1 MSEVKQVSVTSID
14 ANPHRDLD
22 TYPWIESKVEALC
35 RSIEAVGLWEG
46 IIVRPAGERYQLAFG
61 HHRLEATKRNGI
73 TEINVVVRDDLTD
86 QQMLEFMGRENG
98 EDYSTDFLVMLN
110 TWEGAVNFAGPGSSE
125 MDIATMLG
133 WLDLDSSNGRNRMSH
148 IARACANATSLIGGG
163 HIVRPDLE
171 GLSVKQ
177 AREIVSRARDRIAKI
192 EQRGTKLGHTSQQI
206 KSAQKSVAKGAKS
219 VAKKAKAGELSTK
232 DLRANVDLEAYKDA
246 GSSKP
251 KKQLLFSAFGD
262 ALATQISKT
271 VNTDAASEKLK
282 GIIKSLGMIEQDD
295 DKRVVDRINS
305 ELRDLAARADEWAD
319 KMEVPKSVQKRIVE
333 LKAIE
338 GGKA

>member
-35 RSIEAVGLWEG
+35 RSIDAVGLWEG
-46 IIVRPAGERYQLAFG
+46 IIARPAGKRYQLAFG
-61 HHRLEATKRNGI
+61 HHRLEAAKRNGI
-73 TEINVVVRDDLTD
+73 AKVKVIVRDLSD

-110 TWEGAVNFAGPGSSE
+110 TWEGAVNFEHQRSKPIETARL
-125 MDIATMLG
+125 LG
-133 WLDLDSSNGRNRMSH
+133 WTTIYSDGGERMTPSAKH
-148 IARACANATSLIGGG
+148 CASAYELIAGG
-163 HIVRPDLE
+163 HMVRPDFD

-177 AREIVSRARDRIAKI
+177 AGEIVMRAKTRINKI
-192 EQRGTKLGHTSQQI
+192 AERGEALGHKPSQV
-206 KSAQKSVAKGAKS
+206 KAAQDSVARGAKA
-219 VAKKAKAGELSTK
+219 VAKKAKAGKLSTTE
-232 DLRANVDLEAYKDA
+232 LGASVDLEAYKSA

-262 ALATQISKT
+262 ALATQLSKT
-271 VNTDAASEKLK
+271 INTDAASEKLK
-282 GIIKSLGMIEQDD
+282 AVIKSLELIEQDD
-295 DKRVVDRINS
+295 DKRVVDRLHF
-305 ELRDLAARADEWAD
+305 ELRELAARADEWAGD
-319 KMEVPKSVQKRIVE
+319 LVVPKTVQKRIVE

>member
-1 MSEVKQVSVTSID
+1 MSEVRRVSVTSID

-22 TYPWIESKVEALC
+22 NYPWIESKVEALS

-46 IIVRPAGERYQLAFG
+46 IIARPVGNRYQLAFG
-61 HHRLEATKRNGI
+61 HHRLEAAKRNGKAK
-73 TEINVVVRDDLTD
+73 INVIVRELTD
-86 QQMLEFMGRENG
+86 KQMLEFMGRENG

-110 TWEGAVNFAGPGSSE
+110 TWEGAVNFAGPRSSE

-133 WLDLDSSNGRNRMSH
+133 WLDIDSSNGRNRMSH
-148 IARACANATSLIGGG
+148 LARACANATSLINGG
-163 HIVRPDLE
+163 HIVRPDLD

-192 EQRGTKLGHTSQQI
+192 EQRGTKLGHTSDQV
-206 KSAQKSVAKGAKS
+206 KSAQTSVAQGAKS

-232 DLRANVDLEAYKDA
+232 DLRANVDVEAFKNA
-246 GSSKP
+246 GTSKP

-262 ALATQISKT
+262 ALATQLSKT
-271 VNTDAASEKLK
+271 INTDAASEKLK
-282 GIIKSLGMIEQDD
+282 AVIQSLDIIELDD
-295 DKRVVDRINS
+295 DKRVVDRLNF
-305 ELRDLAARADEWAD
+305 ELQELSSRAGEWAAD
-319 KMEVPKSVQKRIVE
+319 LVVPKTVQKRIVE

-338 GGKA
+338 GGKS

>member
-35 RSIEAVGLWEG
+35 RSIDAVGLWEG
-46 IIVRPAGERYQLAFG
+46 IIVRPVGKRYQLAFG
-61 HHRLEATKRNGI
+61 HHRLEAAKRNGI
-73 TEINVVVRDDLTD
+73 AKIKVIVRDLTD

-110 TWEGAVNFAGPGSSE
+110 TWEGAVKFTGSSTPV
-125 MDIATMLG
+125 DIAEVLG
-133 WLDLDSSNGRNRMSH
+133 WVELHKSRGTQPSQ
-148 IARACANATSLIGGG
+148 IARACANAHELVIAG
-163 HIVRPDLE
+163 HLTRDDLV
-171 GLSVKQ
+171 GLSVFQ
-177 AREIVSRARDRIAKI
+177 AREIVGRAKDRIAKI
-192 EQRGTKLGHTSQQI
+192 EQRGAKLGHTSQQI

-232 DLRANVDLEAYKDA
+232 DLRANVDLEAYKNA
-246 GSSKP
+246 GISKP

-262 ALATQISKT
+262 ALATQLSKT

-282 GIIKSLGMIEQDD
+282 AVIKSLEMIEQDD
-295 DKRVVDRINS
+295 DKRVVDRLHF
-305 ELRDLAARADEWAD
+305 ELRELAARADEWAGD
-319 KMEVPKSVQKRIVE
+319 MVVPKTVQKRIVE

>member
-35 RSIEAVGLWEG
+35 RSIDAVGLWEG
-46 IIVRPAGERYQLAFG
+46 IIVRPAGKRYQLAFG
-61 HHRLEATKRNGI
+61 HHRLEAAKRNGI
-73 TEINVVVRDDLTD
+73 AKVKVIVRDLYD

-110 TWEGAVNFAGPGSSE
+110 TWEGAVNFEHQRSKPIETARL
-125 MDIATMLG
+125 LG
-133 WLDLDSSNGRNRMSH
+133 WTTIYSDGGERMTPVAKHCASAYEL
-148 IARACANATSLIGGG
+148 IAGG
-163 HIVRPDLE
+163 HMVRPDFD

-177 AREIVSRARDRIAKI
+177 AGEIVMRAKTRINKI
-192 EQRGTKLGHTSQQI
+192 AERGEALGHKPSQV
-206 KSAQKSVAKGAKS
+206 KAAQESVAKGAKA
-219 VAKKAKAGELSTK
+219 VAQKAKAGKLSTTE
-232 DLRANVDLEAYKDA
+232 LGASVDLEAYKSA

-262 ALATQISKT
+262 ALATQLSKT
-271 VNTDAASEKLK
+271 INTDAASEKLK
-282 GIIKSLGMIEQDD
+282 AVIKSLELIEQDD
-295 DKRVVDRINS
+295 DKRVVDRLHF
-305 ELRDLAARADEWAD
+305 ELRELAARADEWAGD
-319 KMEVPKSVQKRIVE
+319 LVVPKTVQKRIVE

>member
-14 ANPHRDLD
+14 ANPHRDLE

-35 RSIEAVGLWEG
+35 RSIDAVGLWEG
-46 IIVRPAGERYQLAFG
+46 IIVRPVGKRYQLAFG
-61 HHRLEATKRNGI
+61 HHRLEAAKRNGVAKVKVI
-73 TEINVVVRDDLTD
+73 VRDLSD

-110 TWEGAVNFAGPGSSE
+110 TWEGAVKFGDGRRETDVARL
-125 MDIATMLG
+125 LG
-133 WLDLDSSNGRNRMSH
+133 WTEAKAGGKDAMSQ
-148 IARACANATSLIGGG
+148 IARACANAYDLVISG
-163 HIVRPDLE
+163 HLDRDDLV
-171 GLSVKQ
+171 GLSAYQ

-206 KSAQKSVAKGAKS
+206 KSAQTSVAKGAKS

-232 DLRANVDLEAYKDA
+232 DLRSNVDLEAYKNA

-262 ALATQISKT
+262 ALATQLSKT

-282 GIIKSLGMIEQDD
+282 AVIKSLEMIEQDD
-295 DKRVVDRINS
+295 DKRVVDRLHF
-305 ELRDLAARADEWAD
+305 ELRELAARADEWAGD
-319 KMEVPKSVQKRIVE
+319 MVVPKTVQKRIVE

-338 GGKA
+338 GGKS

>member
-35 RSIEAVGLWEG
+35 RSIDAVGLWEG
-46 IIVRPAGERYQLAFG
+46 IIARPAGKRYQLAFG
-61 HHRLEATKRNGI
+61 HHRLEAAKRNGI
-73 TEINVVVRDDLTD
+73 TEVKVVVRDDLSD

-110 TWEGAVNFAGPGSSE
+110 TWEGAVNFSGPGARQ
-125 MDIATMLG
+125 MDIGRTLG
-133 WLDLDSSNGRNRMSH
+133 WLEVDSSKGHDRLNKV
-148 IARACANATSLIGGG
+148 ALACANAYELIKDS
-163 HIVRPDLE
+163 HLSRSDLD

-232 DLRANVDLEAYKDA
+232 DLRSNVDLEAYKNA

>member
-35 RSIEAVGLWEG
+35 RSIDAVGLWEG
-46 IIVRPAGERYQLAFG
+46 IIVRPVGKRYQLAFG
-61 HHRLEATKRNGI
+61 HHRLEAAKRNGI
-73 TEINVVVRDDLTD
+73 AKVKVIVRDLTD

-98 EDYSTDFLVMLN
+98 EDYATDFLVMLN
-110 TWEGAVNFAGPGSSE
+110 TWEGAVNFSGPGARQ
-125 MDIATMLG
+125 MDIGRTLG
-133 WLDLDSSNGRNRMSH
+133 WLEVDSSKGHDRLNKV
-148 IARACANATSLIGGG
+148 ALACANAYELIKDK
-163 HIVRPDLE
+163 HLSRSDLD

-192 EQRGTKLGHTSQQI
+192 EQRGAKQGHTSQQI

-232 DLRANVDLEAYKDA
+232 DLRANVDLEAYKNA

-262 ALATQISKT
+262 ALATQLSKT

-282 GIIKSLGMIEQDD
+282 AVIKSLEMIEQDD
-295 DKRVVDRINS
+295 DKRVVDRLHF
-305 ELRDLAARADEWAD
+305 ELRELAARADEWAGD
-319 KMEVPKSVQKRIVE
+319 MVVPKTVQKRIVE

-338 GGKA
+338 GGKS

>member
-14 ANPHRDLD
+14 ANPHRDLE

-35 RSIEAVGLWEG
+35 RSIDAVGLWEG
-46 IIVRPAGERYQLAFG
+46 IIVRPVGKRYQLAFG
-61 HHRLEATKRNGI
+61 HHRLEAAKRNGVAKVKVI
-73 TEINVVVRDDLTD
+73 VRDLSD

-110 TWEGAVNFAGPGSSE
+110 TWEGAVNFSGPGSSE
-125 MDIATMLG
+125 MDIAIMLG
-133 WLDLDSSNGRNRMSH
+133 WLDVDSSNGRSRMSH
-148 IARACANATSLIGGG
+148 IARACANATSLIDGG

-192 EQRGTKLGHTSQQI
+192 EQRGAKQGHTSQQI

-232 DLRANVDLEAYKDA
+232 DLRANVDLEAYKNA

-262 ALATQISKT
+262 ALATQLSKT

-282 GIIKSLGMIEQDD
+282 AVIKSLEMIEQDD
-295 DKRVVDRINS
+295 DKRVVDRLHF
-305 ELRDLAARADEWAD
+305 ELRELAARADEWAGD
-319 KMEVPKSVQKRIVE
+319 MVVPKTVQKRIVE

-338 GGKA
+338 GGKS

>member
-22 TYPWIESKVEALC
+22 TYPWIESKVEALS
-35 RSIEAVGLWEG
+35 RSIDAVGLWEG
-46 IIVRPAGERYQLAFG
+46 IIVRPVGKRYQLAFG
-61 HHRLEATKRNGI
+61 HHRLEAAKRNGI
-73 TEINVVVRDDLTD
+73 TKVRVIVRDLSD

-110 TWEGAVNFAGPGSSE
+110 SWEGAANFLSPGAQSK
-125 MDIATMLG
+125 DVATMLG
-133 WLDLDSSNGRNRMSH
+133 WIEASGERLSKVGQ
-148 IARACANATSLIGGG
+148 ACAIAHDLISSG
-163 HIVRPDLE
+163 HMTRSDLA

-192 EQRGTKLGHTSQQI
+192 EQRGTKLGHTAQQI
-206 KSAQKSVAKGAKS
+206 KSAQTSVAKGAKS

-232 DLRANVDLEAYKDA
+232 DLRANVDLEAYKNA
-246 GSSKP
+246 GTSKS
-251 KKQLLFSAFGD
+251 KKQLLFSTFGD
-262 ALATQISKT
+262 ALATQLSKT

-282 GIIKSLGMIEQDD
+282 AVIESLKMIEQDD
-295 DKRVVDRINS
+295 DKRVVERLHF
-305 ELRDLAARADEWAD
+305 ELRELAARADEWAGD
-319 KMEVPKSVQKRIVE
+319 LVVPKTVQKRIVE

-338 GGKA
+338 GGKS

>member
-35 RSIEAVGLWEG
+35 RSIDAVGLWEG
-46 IIVRPAGERYQLAFG
+46 IIVRPVGKRYQLAFG
-61 HHRLEATKRNGI
+61 HHRLEAAKRNGI
-73 TEINVVVRDDLTD
+73 AKVKVIVRDLSD

-110 TWEGAVNFAGPGSSE
+110 TWEGAVNFCAPSCTDQQIGE
-125 MDIATMLG
+125 TLG
-133 WLDLDSSNGRNRMSH
+133 WMRTDSSRGHSRLSVV
-148 IARACANATSLIGGG
+148 AQACATAHTLIRDG
-163 HIVRPDLE
+163 HLERSDLSS
-171 GLSVKQ
+171 LSVVQ
-177 AREIVSRARDRIAKI
+177 AREIVSRAKDRIAKI

-232 DLRANVDLEAYKDA
+232 DLRANVDLEAYKNA

-262 ALATQISKT
+262 ALATQLSKT

-282 GIIKSLGMIEQDD
+282 AVIKSLEMIEQDD
-295 DKRVVDRINS
+295 DKRVVERLHF
-305 ELRDLAARADEWAD
+305 ELRELAARADEWAGD
-319 KMEVPKSVQKRIVE
+319 LVVPKTVQKRIVE

-338 GGKA
+338 GGRS

>member
-35 RSIEAVGLWEG
+35 RSIDAVGLWEG
-46 IIVRPAGERYQLAFG
+46 IIVRPVGKRYQLAFG
-61 HHRLEATKRNGI
+61 HHRLEAAKRNGI
-73 TEINVVVRDDLTD
+73 TKVKVIVRDLSD

-110 TWEGAVNFAGPGSSE
+110 TWEGAVNFEHGCSE
-125 MDIATMLG
+125 PIGTARLLG
-133 WLDLDSSNGRNRMSH
+133 WTTIYSDGGERMTAVAKH
-148 IARACANATSLIGGG
+148 CASAYELIEGG
-163 HIVRPDLE
+163 HMERTDFD

-177 AREIVSRARDRIAKI
+177 AGEIVTRAKTRINKIAK
-192 EQRGTKLGHTSQQI
+192 RGEEMGRNPSQV
-206 KSAQKSVAKGAKS
+206 KAAQESVAKGAKV
-219 VAKKAKAGELSTK
+219 VAQKAKAGKLSTTE
-232 DLRANVDLEAYKDA
+232 LGANVDLEAYKDA
-246 GSSKP
+246 GTNKP

-262 ALATQISKT
+262 ALATQLSKT
-271 VNTDAASEKLK
+271 INTDAASEKLK
-282 GIIKSLGMIEQDD
+282 AVIKSLEMIEQDD
-295 DKRVVDRINS
+295 DKRVVDRLHS
-305 ELRDLAARADEWAD
+305 ELRDLAARADEWAGD
-319 KMEVPKSVQKRIVE
+319 MVVPKTVQKRIVE

>member
-14 ANPHRDLD
+14 ANPHRDLN

-35 RSIEAVGLWEG
+35 RSINAVGLWEG
-46 IIVRPAGERYQLAFG
+46 IIVRPAGDRYQLAFG
-61 HHRLEATKRNGI
+61 HHRHEAAKRNGV
-73 TEINVVVRDDLTD
+73 TEIKVIVRDDLTD

-98 EDYSTDFLVMLN
+98 EDYATDFLIMLN
-110 TWEGAVNFAGPGSSE
+110 TWEGAVNFERMCSKPMETARL
-125 MDIATMLG
+125 LG
-133 WLDLDSSNGRNRMSH
+133 WTTIYSDGGERMTPVAKH
-148 IARACANATSLIGGG
+148 CASAYELIEGG
-163 HIVRPDLE
+163 HMVRADFD
-171 GLSVKQ
+171 GLSVRQ
-177 AREIVSRARDRIAKI
+177 AGEIVMRAKTRINRIAK
-192 EQRGTKLGHTSQQI
+192 RGEEMGHKPTQV
-206 KSAQKSVAKGAKS
+206 KAAQASVAKGAKA
-219 VAKKAKAGELSTK
+219 VAKKAKEGKLATTELG
-232 DLRANVDLEAYKDA
+232 ANVDVEAYKSA